1 MRQPTQDTTVKK
13 LQGGIESVP
22 MDSTFVLSVM
32 KITFLMLIPK
42 NEISSKLVD
51 HFSEFFR
58 FMYDIITIP
67 TSY

>member
-1 MRQPTQDTTVKK
+1 M
-13 LQGGIESVP
+13 P

-51 HFSEFFR
+51 YFSEFFR